1 MKRTLINII
10 LLLIIPAGLYT
21 QDLSGLRE
29 RFINIGTDPVIIDTV
44 AIVPGTLQLIDME
57 GEEISDSLYNFDP
70 VESMLYLSPDL
81 SINAGELKIKYRVFT
96 SDPGLQ
102 SARKDQSLIIPGQSR
117 QDNETARYSYVPVS
131 SSLWEE
137 ETLIRSGSISRG
149 ISFGNNQD
157 VIVNSNLNL
166 QLSGKLDDNI
176 YIIASISD
184 QNIPLQP
191 EGYSQQINE
200 FDKIFI
206 QLYNDNLSLTVGDFE
221 VQESQGRFLPLDKKA
236 QGVQFT
242 AVTEPESGPFSSIMN
257 KTGAAISKGQYH
269 RNSFKGIE
277 GNQGPYKLRGANNEL
292 FIIILAGSERVFIDG
307 RLLIRGVDNDYVID
321 YNLAEITFTSAM
333 PITKDRRISV
343 EFEYSDRNY
352 ARFMLSNTTVFN
364 SEKGS
369 YFLNIFS
376 EHDAKNQ
383 PLRQDLN
390 EDEKQ
395 VLASI
400 GDSLRLAWVH
410 KSDSVEFS
418 NDFVLYARTDTI
430 IDGTVY
436 IIYEHSVDPEVAH
449 FRPGFSYTGENRG
462 NYVLRHT
469 SANGR
474 VFRWTAPVNGIP
486 SGSHEPVTL
495 LVTPKK
501 QQVVSLGGSAAL
513 SARTDAFFEL
523 AVSDSDLNTFSE
535 LDNNDNRGLAFRLGF
550 DNLILLGDD
559 GHTLGS
565 GMNYEFSGNKFT
577 TTGRYRAVEH
587 TRDWNLEEISDQG
600 DEQRFTWYGAYNRS
614 IADYI
619 NYRGEFMKLHGDYNG
634 LRNIVEAGSEIAGF
648 DSRIML
654 SYMSS
659 ASNMIETDFLKHS
672 ADISRSLWLLK
683 LGFRIGGEHNKIEE
697 TAVRKLSPVSSA
709 FNQWEIYLRNP
720 DTSKIHVFT
729 SYREREDKL
738 PTGNKLIQ
746 SSFAREIS
754 AGFKTEASRGNHF
767 AGTLHHRTLEP
778 ADISLTSIKPETSL
792 NGRLSSGLRFFNG
805 IIQGA
810 GFYETGS
817 GMEIKKDIMYLEVAR
832 GQGTHSWIDY
842 NENGIKELDEFEPA
856 AFPDQADHIRIF
868 IPGDDY
874 IRIRSNQFNQSI
886 RFTPPVSW
894 QQQSGIK
901 KILSFFSNQGG
912 YQTSQKTR
920 HPQLIAGLNPFYAR
934 VADTNLISI
943 SSSFRNTLTFQFPN
957 KRMSIEYL
965 KQVTNS
971 KTLLVNGFD
980 SRQMQSDALH
990 SRLEAATSIILRN
1003 RVELGSKSYQSGFF
1017 PGRNFNIDILSAGID
1032 ISFQPGY
1039 KFQSSLHL
1047 NWLRQENNPG
1057 YEQSDSR
1064 NMGTELSYTIPSVGN
1079 ITIRADYYHIKFNA
1093 RENTPLAREMLEG
1106 LRPGNNMT
1114 FMIQSQKNLTGSLQ
1128 MSLNYHGR
1136 TSPGNKFIH
1145 TGGMQMRAY
1154 F

>member
-1 MKRTLINII
+1 LKRTFINII

-29 RFINIGTDPVIIDTV
+29 RLINTGTGPVIIDTLAV
-44 AIVPGTLQLIDME
+44 VPGTLQLFDLE
-57 GEEISDSLYNFDP
+57 GEEIPDSLYTFDP
-70 VESMLYLSPDL
+70 VKSMLSLSPDL
-81 SINAGELKIKYRVFT
+81 YPDTREIKLIYRVFT

-102 SARKDQSLIIPGQSR
+102 SAKKDPGLIIPGQSR
-117 QDNETARYSYVPVS
+117 PDNETARYSYVPVS
-131 SSLWEE
+131 DNIWKEE
-137 ETLIRSGSISRG
+137 SLIRSGSISRG

-176 YIIASISD
+176 NIIASISD

-191 EGYSQQINE
+191 EGYSQQIHE

-206 QLYNDNLSLTVGDFE
+206 QLYNDKLSLTLGDFE
-221 VQESQGRFLPLDKKA
+221 VQGNQGRFLPLDKKA

-242 AVTEPESGPFSSIMN
+242 AVTEPGSGPFNSIVN
-257 KTGAAISKGQYH
+257 TTGAAISKGHYH
-269 RNSFKGIE
+269 RNSFRGIE

-292 FIIILAGSERVFIDG
+292 FIIILAGTEQVFIDG
-307 RLLIRGVDNDYVID
+307 RLLTRGVDNDYVID
-321 YNLAEITFTSAM
+321 YNLAEITFTSVM

-352 ARFMLSNTTVFN
+352 ARFMLSNTTVLN
-364 SEKGS
+364 SENGS
-369 YFLNIFS
+369 YFINIFS

-400 GDSLRLAWVH
+400 GDSLHLAWVH

-418 NDFVLYARTDTI
+418 NDFVLYAKTDTI

-436 IIYEHSVDPEVAH
+436 SIYKHSVDPEVAH
-449 FRPGFSYTGENRG
+449 FRPGFSYVGENRG

-501 QQVVSLGGSAAL
+501 QQVVSLGGSTAL
-513 SARTDAFFEL
+513 SARTQAFFEL
-523 AVSDSDLNTFSE
+523 AVSNSDLNTFSE
-535 LDNNDNRGLAFRLGF
+535 IDNDDNRGLAFRLGL
-550 DNLILLGDD
+550 DNLIPLGED
-559 GHTLGS
+559 GHSLG
-565 GMNYEFSGNKFT
+565 GGVNYEFSGNQFT
-577 TTGRYRAVEH
+577 TTGRYRPVEH
-587 TRDWNLEEISDQG
+587 AREWNLEEVSYQG
-600 DEQRFTWYGAYNRS
+600 DEQRFSWYGVYNRS

-619 NYRGEFMKLHGDYNG
+619 NYRGEFMKLSGNYSG
-634 LRNIVEAGSEIAGF
+634 LRNIVEAGSGIAGF
-648 DSRIML
+648 DSRMML
-654 SYMSS
+654 SYMNSS
-659 ASNMIETDFLKHS
+659 GNMLETDFLKHS
-672 ADISRSLWLLK
+672 ADISRSLWLLR
-683 LGFRIGGEHNKIEE
+683 LGFRIGGEHNKIEQ
-697 TAVRKLSPVSSA
+697 TAGQTLSPVSSA
-709 FNQWEIYLRNP
+709 FNQWEVYLQNP
-720 DTSKIHVFT
+720 DTSKVHIFT
-729 SYREREDKL
+729 SYLEREDKL
-738 PTGNKLIQ
+738 PFDNKLIK

-754 AGFKTEASRGNHF
+754 AGFRTEASAGNHF
-767 AGTLHHRTLEP
+767 AGTVHHRTLEP
-778 ADISLTSIKPETSL
+778 ADISFTLIKPETSL

-874 IRIRSNQFNQSI
+874 IRTRSNQFNQSFRFIPPI
-886 RFTPPVSW
+886 RW
-894 QQQSGIK
+894 QQRSGLI
-901 KILSFFSNQGG
+901 KILSFFSNQGA
-912 YQTSQKTR
+912 YQISQKTR
-920 HPQLIAGLNPFYAR
+920 HPQLIAGLNPFYSR
-934 VADTNLISI
+934 LADTNLISI
-943 SSSFRNTLTFQFPN
+943 SSSFRNTLTFQIPD
-957 KRMSIEYL
+957 KRISIEYL
-965 KQVTNS
+965 KQVNNS

-980 SRQMQSDALH
+980 SRQMQSDAIH
-990 SRLEAATSIILRN
+990 SRFDATASVILRN
-1003 RVELGSKSYQSGFF
+1003 RIEMGSKSYQSDFF
-1017 PGRNFNIDILSAGID
+1017 PGRNFDIDILSGGID
-1032 ISFQPGY
+1032 ISFQPGF
-1039 KFQSSLHL
+1039 KLQSSLHL
-1047 NWLRQENNPG
+1047 NYTRQENNPG
-1057 YEQSDSR
+1057 YEQADR
-1064 NMGTELSYTIPSVGN
+1064 HNMGTEFSYTIPSMGN
-1079 ITIRADYYHIKFNA
+1079 ITIRADYFHIKFNA

-1106 LRPGNNMT
+1106 LRPGNNLT